1 MEEKNEMN
9 VFIPLD
15 RDCQKDQNGK
25 YILTG
30 KNVILIVNKLISL
43 RKELSA
49 ETRRMI
55 VEGKNIDVV
64 IYHSFINLEAF
75 SFNSRRKI
83 IKKYLLS
90 SFNNSKIVTRDGKQI
105 GIKST
110 GGADKLLFLSKQK
123 IALIAPEL
131 VQASVFFGEGCDYI
145 NSQIKWLYYD
155 VFFSIDE
162 KTFYGRINIKSA
174 NGQMNLYDINK
185 IKEVFASTPLNME
198 HSSNLNNNISN
209 DESNVKSKNDHK

>member
-155 VFFSIDE
+155 VFFPSM
-162 KTFYGRINIKSA
+162 KKLF
-174 NGQMNLYDINK
+174 
-185 IKEVFASTPLNME
+185 ME
-198 HSSNLNNNISN
+198 ELISN
-209 DESNVKSKNDHK
+209 PLMVK